1 MKTGIYA
8 FKDTKIG
15 FMQPFLQQNQ
25 SVALRTLRIATN
37 DEHSQIRAMAD
48 DIQLYQLG
56 NFDDETGEIIPNM
69 KYIASAIDF
78 KEEKASGN

>member
-25 SVALRTLRIATN
+25 SVAIRTLRMAVN
-37 DEHSQIRAMAD
+37 DEHSQIKGMAE

-56 NFDDETGEIIPNM
+56 TYDDETGEFVPIV
-69 KYIASAIDF
+69 KFIASAIDF
-78 KEEKASGN
+78 KEVKNGD

>member
-15 FMQPFLQQNQ
+15 FMQPFLQQNR
-25 SVALRTLRIATN
+25 SVAIRTLRIAVN
-37 DEHSQIRAMAD
+37 DERSQIKAMAD

-56 NFDDETGEIIPNM
+56 TFDDESGEITSDL

-78 KEEKASGN
+78 KEEKDNGN